1 MLTVR
6 TELRKKGY
14 KINKKRINRIM
25 KENSLMSKRPCK
37 FKAATTD
44 SSHKLKKYPN
54 RVKNMKVK
62 NINRLIVGDVSQF
75 CSLGRDYFI
84 ATLMDVCSREIVGWS
99 VSSKNDT
106 ELVLAALDDAVRNR
120 GAGALKNCFHHTDSD
135 VRYCSDS
142 YVKRLKSLNMKISMC
157 IGNSYE
163 NAYAESLFKTVKYQ
177 ELNISEYRS
186 QTDMVNKLFQ
196 YIEKYNTRRP
206 HSSLGGMSPLE
217 YRIFLQ
223 KKQKKI

>member
-1 MLTVR
+1 
-6 TELRKKGY
+6 
-14 KINKKRINRIM
+14 M
-25 KENSLMSKRPCK
+25 KENSLMSKKACK

-44 SSHKLKKYPN
+44 SAHKLKKYAN
-54 RVKNMKVK
+54 RIKNRKVRNVNK
-62 NINRLIVGDVSQF
+62 LIVGDVSQF
-75 CSLGRDYFI
+75 CSRGKDYFI

-106 ELVLAALDDAVRNR
+106 ALVLSALEDAVKNR
-120 GAGALKNCFHHTDSD
+120 GSAALKNCIHHTDSD
-135 VRYCSDS
+135 VRYCSEA
-142 YVKRLKSLNMKISMC
+142 YIKRLKNLEMKISMC

-163 NAYAESLFKTVKYQ
+163 NAHAESLFKTIKYQ
-177 ELNISEYRS
+177 ELNISEYKNE
-186 QTDMVNKLFQ
+186 TDMVNKLFL

-217 YRIFLQ
+217 YRNFIQ